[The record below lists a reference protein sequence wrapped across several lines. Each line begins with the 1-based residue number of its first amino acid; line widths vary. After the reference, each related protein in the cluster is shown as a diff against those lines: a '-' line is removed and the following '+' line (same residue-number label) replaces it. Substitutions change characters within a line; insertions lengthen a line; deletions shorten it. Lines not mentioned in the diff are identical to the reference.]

1 LFKEGDIVIKLAI
14 TKEMKKIIGFSF
26 LVLMVFVIGAC
37 TSDATDEN
45 TTPMVTTT
53 EQMTTEEMTTEEET
67 TENQEPTLN
76 IVETAEAAGS
86 FTTLLAALDQA
97 GLSATLEGEGS
108 FTVFAPTDQ
117 AFTDLLTALDIDAAT
132 LLGVENLS
140 DILLYHVLDGAYYA
154 SDVVANAPFS
164 MASLEGS
171 DVNFTVMD
179 GKAYINDVEIITTDI
194 LTSNGVIHVIEEV
207 ILPLNNIVET
217 AEAAGSFTT
226 LLAALDQAGLSATLE
241 GEGSF
246 TVFAPTDQAFTDLA
260 TSLSLTLED
269 ILALSNLD
277 QILLFH
283 VIDGIY
289 YSTDVINAT
298 PISIASMQTTNL
310 DFTLMNQMIYVNG
323 VEVVKADILTT
334 NGIIHVIG
342 EVLLYE

>member
-1 LFKEGDIVIKLAI
+1 
-14 TKEMKKIIGFSF
+14 
-26 LVLMVFVIGAC
+26 
-37 TSDATDEN
+37 
-45 TTPMVTTT
+45 
-53 EQMTTEEMTTEEET
+53 
-67 TENQEPTLN
+67 
-76 IVETAEAAGS
+76 
-86 FTTLLAALDQA
+86 
-97 GLSATLEGEGS
+97 
-108 FTVFAPTDQ
+108 
-117 AFTDLLTALDIDAAT
+117 
-132 LLGVENLS
+132 
-140 DILLYHVLDGAYYA
+140 
-154 SDVVANAPFS
+154 